1 MILLLLVVNKILSII
16 CGMSQNSHFFLSFYV
31 FNITAGNNR
40 NNNNNNKYI
49 YFHTKKKHYQL
60 HRIIIRQTNNNN
72 TMYKKGCTSAWKM
85 GKPEAT
91 IFSHK

>member
-31 FNITAGNNR
+31 FKFNITAGNNR

-49 YFHTKKKHYQL
+49 YFHTKKKKHYQL
-60 HRIIIRQTNNNN
+60 HRIIIRQTNN
-72 TMYKKGCTSAWKM
+72 KG
-85 GKPEAT
+85 
-91 IFSHK
+91 

>member
-1 MILLLLVVNKILSII
+1 
-16 CGMSQNSHFFLSFYV
+16 MSQNSHFFLSFYV
-31 FNITAGNNR
+31 LLSFNYITGNNR

-60 HRIIIRQTNNNN
+60 HRIIIRQPNNNNN
-72 TMYKKGCTSAWKM
+72 TMYKKGSTSAWKM